1 MSFMKYIIIP
11 CLSLVAF
18 VFLSAC
24 TTVEEKPAT
33 HTTTVTEESRIHG
46 PVSATST
53 TETRSVR
60 SY

>member
-1 MSFMKYIIIP
+1 MKKFIIP
-11 CLSLVAF
+11 CLAVAALLT
-18 VFLSAC
+18 VPAC
-24 TTVEEKPAT
+24 TTVEEKPST
-33 HTTTVTEESRIHG
+33 HTTTTSTEESTVRH

>member
-1 MSFMKYIIIP
+1 MKNTILA
-11 CLSLVAF
+11 CLGFTAV

-24 TTVEEKPAT
+24 TTVEEKPST
-33 HTTTVTEESRIHG
+33 RTTTTEETSIHS
-46 PVSATST
+46 PVSATTT